1 MTRQKDKEGDLL
13 RQLRSSAAKDG
24 SIDRRIFLA
33 IQLLAGLGF
42 TLSFCQRKIERTL
55 GASEPRP
62 SRPVPVSADELLLFH
77 KNDDYYD
84 ELRARFNKRVDKHPS
99 VIALCRDTEE
109 VAKAVR
115 YAKQEGLT
123 VSVKSG
129 GHSFECFSSN
139 DGGMVIDLSLIN
151 QIEWID
157 NETIRVGPGCKLSE
171 LYEELLPQGR
181 ILPAGACGGVGIGG
195 LTLGGGY
202 GFFSRELGLTC
213 DSMSALT
220 LVDGVGT
227 VHDSRDKPEL
237 LWACRGGG
245 NGNFGVVTEMI
256 FKTSPAPSGMYR
268 SRFKAKRLSPER
280 AASLMETW
288 FEVAAALP
296 PTAFSAF
303 VLNGNSLLILVTD
316 TKERDAK
323 TDALLAK
330 LTAVMDTTSLGRR
343 EELSKAIPKHYG
355 SKGPLYFKNASAG
368 LYAGFG
374 DIRSAAQEVASL
386 VAGGGGLIYQIN
398 TLGGKIADPALE
410 RDSAFPH
417 RQRPFLAE
425 LQTYYERP
433 RDEESRLRAFR
444 KVQETLREAGV
455 VHHYRN
461 YPDLEFENWEAAY
474 YGASYPRLQE
484 LKARYDPGDLF
495 QHPQSVRA
503 R

>member
-1 MTRQKDKEGDLL
+1 M
-13 RQLRSSAAKDG
+13 SAAPRDPELSGETKRRTF
-24 SIDRRIFLA
+24 DRRTFLA
-33 IQLLAGLGF
+33 VQLLTGIGFSLSSCGRELGPTVNAGAPAL
-42 TLSFCQRKIERTL
+42 T
-55 GASEPRP
+55 EPP
-62 SRPVPVSADELLLFH
+62 PVSPDELLLFH
-77 KNDDYYD
+77 KEDDYYD
-84 ELRARFNKRVDKHPS
+84 ELRARFNKRVDKHPA

-109 VAKAVR
+109 VSKAVR
-115 YAKQEGLT
+115 YAKQEGLKI
-123 VSVKSG
+123 SVKSG

-139 DGGMVIDLSLIN
+139 DGGLVIDLSLIN

-157 NETIRVGPGCKLSE
+157 DETIRVGPGCKLSE
-171 LYEELLPQGR
+171 LYGALLPQGR
-181 ILPAGACGGVGIGG
+181 ILPAGACGGVGVGG

-202 GFFSRELGLTC
+202 GLFSREFGLTC

-220 LVDGVGT
+220 FVDGVGT

-256 FKTSPAPSGMYR
+256 FKTSPAPSGIYR
-268 SRFKAKRLSPER
+268 SRFKAKRLNPER
-280 AASLMETW
+280 AAKLMETW

-303 VLNGNSLLILVTD
+303 VLNGTSLLILVTD

-323 TDALLAK
+323 TDALLTK

-355 SKGPLYFKNASAG
+355 SEGPLYFKNASAG
-368 LYAGFG
+368 LYTSFD
-374 DIRSAAQEVASL
+374 DIRGAAQEVASL

-398 TLGGKIADPALE
+398 TLGGKIADPAFA

-425 LQTYYERP
+425 LLTYYERA
-433 RDEESRLRAFR
+433 RDEESHLSAFR
-444 KVQETLREAGV
+444 KVQATLREVGV
-455 VHHYRN
+455 IHHYRN
-461 YPDLEFENWEAAY
+461 YPDLDFENWEVAY

-484 LKARYDPGDLF
+484 LKERYDPEDLF
-495 QHPQSVRA
+495 QHPQSVRPK
-503 R
+503 